1 MSGFVTSPYLITSSD
16 DLFITDAV
24 TIGGDIILGSA
35 QDHNIGISQPGGN
48 TDGRDLNISASNANR
63 ATAGASN
70 GGNVRINPGGKAGTG
85 VDGNVILAQIGKV
98 GIGTISPT
106 EVLQV
111 TGNISASGNIVGN
124 QLHVTH
130 HNMSSVDAAENYI
143 PGIATSEGDS
153 VSYQRQWVA
162 PFDGSLEKIRLYASS
177 AGGNTVCKLYVNAVF
192 ADGATSTSD
201 TVSVS
206 ATTTATFTFSS
217 GNTYSAGDLIRVT
230 VDPTNRLDD
239 VNLTCIWKY
248 NTNTL

>member
-1 MSGFVTSPYLITSSD
+1 MHPDYATEKSVTKRVGFD
-16 DLFITDAV
+16 
-24 TIGGDIILGSA
+24 GG
-35 QDHNIGISQPGGN
+35 
-48 TDGRDLNISASNANR
+48 
-63 ATAGASN
+63 
-70 GGNVRINPGGKAGTG
+70 
-85 VDGNVILAQIGKV
+85 
-98 GIGTISPT
+98 
-106 EVLQV
+106 
-111 TGNISASGNIVGN
+111 
-124 QLHVTH
+124 
-130 HNMSSVDAAENYI
+130 
-143 PGIATSEGDS
+143 SETQKS
-153 VSYQRQWVA
+153 
-162 PFDGSLEKIRLYASS
+162 FDGSLEKIRLYASS